1 LSRAPPSD
9 DQRENRFDLRIL
21 IVDDDETDRR
31 AVRRHL
37 AGSFPSAALDE
48 ARSAAETLDQIASR
62 LYDCVLIDY
71 YLPDTR
77 DLSLVLRIQAAAP
90 ELPIIM
96 FTGRGGEDIAVEL
109 MKAGVADYIPKA
121 SISAERLAAGVRH
134 ALALAQATA
143 VHRRAEAQ
151 LRDSEARFRRALDI
165 ETVGVVFFDTEGAI
179 THANDA
185 FLRMVG
191 FGREDAAAG
200 HVRWD
205 DLTPPE
211 WRPQSLRAL
220 EEFKST
226 GRTTPYEMEYC
237 SKDGGRG
244 WALFAAT
251 RLNEREG
258 VEFVIDITR
267 RKRAEDDL
275 RRAMDLAQAATATKS
290 RFLATTSHDL
300 RQPLQLLI
308 RAHEVLDRE
317 SLSERGRQALQRAVH
332 GTAHIF
338 RSVDRLAELSKL
350 QSGTITPARRAFQI
364 REVLSEIHQTY
375 GPAAYDKGLEF
386 AVVQL
391 DTWVDSD
398 PEMLTSILENLV
410 GNAIK
415 YTERGGV
422 TISCRP
428 REATMLVE
436 VHDTGLG
443 IPREK
448 VGEIFQEYSR
458 LDPQKA
464 EGLGLGLAI
473 VARQADML
481 GHVLEVDS
489 TLGVG
494 SCFRI
499 ELPLVAQRPAV

>member
-1 LSRAPPSD
+1 
-9 DQRENRFDLRIL
+9 
-21 IVDDDETDRR
+21 
-31 AVRRHL
+31 
-37 AGSFPSAALDE
+37 
-48 ARSAAETLDQIASR
+48 
-62 LYDCVLIDY
+62 
-71 YLPDTR
+71 
-77 DLSLVLRIQAAAP
+77 
-90 ELPIIM
+90 
-96 FTGRGGEDIAVEL
+96 
-109 MKAGVADYIPKA
+109 
-121 SISAERLAAGVRH
+121 
-134 ALALAQATA
+134 
-143 VHRRAEAQ
+143 
-151 LRDSEARFRRALDI
+151 
-165 ETVGVVFFDTEGAI
+165 
-179 THANDA
+179 
-185 FLRMVG
+185 
-191 FGREDAAAG
+191 
-200 HVRWD
+200 
-205 DLTPPE
+205 
-211 WRPQSLRAL
+211 
-220 EEFKST
+220 
-226 GRTTPYEMEYC
+226 MEYC

-267 RKRAEDDL
+267 RKQAEDDL

-364 REVLSEIHQTY
+364 REVLSEIHQSY